1 MLYICFFMSKIC
13 QLTFLRGLYMTTAHK
28 NFMHPSIM
36 GTYHL
41 SVRCVRRSFLQGFD
55 DYSGKDYSHRKFWV
69 PNKTKELLQAYAIEI
84 VAYAGMDNH
93 YHLIVRN
100 RPDLLKD
107 LSPIEIVA
115 RWLIIHPTKEMRKEK
130 RNKPSNE
137 ELEAI
142 LLKYDVDEL
151 RSRLSDISWFMW
163 DLNQYIAV
171 KANREDKCKGAFFES
186 RFSSQNLADDAAI
199 LTCMIFCD
207 LNPIRAQIADSIETS
222 VHTSGNIRYQ
232 AEVAKNNI
240 LKAKELKENKPN
252 KKFNKR
258 QEKEINIQK
267 SIAKK
272 VDWLSPLEKFD
283 LKLKDKSR
291 KPILNITTHNYLEL
305 LDFTGR
311 EYHKDKPGIIPGT
324 IAPILAV
331 MGLSQK
337 QWFERLKNYGKWYY
351 RVLGPLI
358 DLKDKLI
365 AAKQRWFKGTNN
377 WENPPNELPSTA

>member
-1 MLYICFFMSKIC
+1 
-13 QLTFLRGLYMTTAHK
+13 MTTARK
-28 NFMHPSIM
+28 NFMHASIV

-41 SVRCVRRSFLQGFD
+41 FVRCVRRSFLQGFD

-69 PNKTKELLQAYAIEI
+69 PKQMMHLLKAYAIEI

-93 YHLIVRN
+93 YHLIARN

-107 LSPIEIVA
+107 LSPFEIAA
-115 RWLIIHPTKEMRKEK
+115 RWLIIHPTKEMRIEK
-130 RNKPSNE
+130 RKTPSKE
-137 ELEAI
+137 ELEAT
-142 LLKYDVDEL
+142 LLKNDAEKL

-186 RFSSQNLADDAAI
+186 RFSSQILANDAAI
-199 LTCMIFCD
+199 LTCMIYCD
-207 LNPIRAQIADSIETS
+207 LNPIRAKIADSIETS
-222 VHTSGNIRYQ
+222 IHTSGYVRYQ
-232 AEVAKNNI
+232 AEVAKNNL
-240 LKAKELKENKPN
+240 LKAEELKENKPN
-252 KKFNKR
+252 KKLNKR
-258 QEKEINIQK
+258 QEKEIKIQK
-267 SIAKK
+267 GIAKK

-283 LKLKDKSR
+283 LNLKDNSR
-291 KPILNITTHNYLEL
+291 KPILNITTNKYLDL

-358 DLKDKLI
+358 DLKEKLI
-365 AAKQRWFKGTNN
+365 ELKQHWFKGTKN
-377 WENPPNELPSTA
+377 WDKPPHEQISTA